1 MGQATARDAAAL
13 KEKVELSR
21 KYLDDLRNSSKF
33 SDDQLT
39 TLQDRVKIQEKE
51 NSLLVEQAK
60 HRKSIVDNA
69 QKEADRAQKETD
81 DAAKKSQEKAEANIA
96 QLLKKQVELTK
107 EKASAEAKSIVSSG
121 EQAKIYKQ
129 ISDNKKEELKKV
141 KEQIEDQVKTNAE
154 LSKSEVYIKGNEKVR
169 QAEAQATEKVS

>member
-1 MGQATARDAAAL
+1 MSSLMGQATARDAAAL

-69 QKEADRAQKETD
+69 QKETD

-129 ISDNKKEELKKV
+129 ISDNKEEELKKV

>member
-1 MGQATARDAAAL
+1 MSSLMGQATARDAAAL

-69 QKEADRAQKETD
+69 QKEVDRA
-81 DAAKKSQEKAEANIA
+81 
-96 QLLKKQVELTK
+96 
-107 EKASAEAKSIVSSG
+107 
-121 EQAKIYKQ
+121 
-129 ISDNKKEELKKV
+129 
-141 KEQIEDQVKTNAE
+141 
-154 LSKSEVYIKGNEKVR
+154 
-169 QAEAQATEKVS
+169 

>member
-69 QKEADRAQKETD
+69 QKETD

-129 ISDNKKEELKKV
+129 ISDNKEEELKKV